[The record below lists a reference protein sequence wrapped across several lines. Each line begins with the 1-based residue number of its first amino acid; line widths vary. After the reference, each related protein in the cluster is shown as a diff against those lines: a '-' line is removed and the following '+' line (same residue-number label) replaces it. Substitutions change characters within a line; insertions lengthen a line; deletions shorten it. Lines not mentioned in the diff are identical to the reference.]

1 MSVDLVKIIS
11 QAMPEASIEQVLDE
25 VRRITVRSVAE
36 TVRQKNLKGPIDILE
51 HVIKT
56 HDLTIEDS
64 KAVMEQVGHPEVS
77 ASPLF
82 DVLYNYL
89 TPKNDTKTSCTCFPW
104 KGSRSC
110 TKN

>member
-25 VRRITVRSVAE
+25 VRRITVKSVAE
-36 TVRQKNLKGPIDILE
+36 TVRQKDMKGPMEILE

-56 HDLTIEDS
+56 YDFTLEDT
-64 KAVMEQVGHPEVS
+64 KAVMEQAGYPDMAE
-77 ASPLF
+77 SPLF
-82 DVLYNYL
+82 EVLYTYL
-89 TPKNDTKTSCTCFPW
+89 TPDTKPSCMCFPW